1 MTARRP
7 LTWAA
12 FAICV
17 YGQLKAESADVRGLI
32 EQGNAAL
39 AQNRLREAA
48 AAFQKAVDLDP
59 SSAKAHEQL
68 GVALSREI
76 LSGNIRPS
84 ADSDVVER
92 AESHLRRAIELTPY
106 ASAPLLTLSELEGA
120 VAERSGDADQ
130 RAEHY
135 KNAQDLLKQVL
146 ALEPAKAGMY
156 FQLASLQRDEFG
168 PAIQQAKA
176 RSSTKPGPLPDID
189 LRRSLQQQ
197 YGSLIDDAIQNAQ
210 KAAEMA
216 AHSPKPLLLMSRLL
230 RERAL
235 LRDTAEQY
243 AADMHSADDWQ
254 RQFLTAGGHLDGAST
269 K

>member
-39 AQNRLREAA
+39 AQNRLREVA

-106 ASAPLLTLSELEGA
+106 ASATLLALSELEVG
-120 VAERSGDADQ
+120 R
-130 RAEHY
+130 
-135 KNAQDLLKQVL
+135 
-146 ALEPAKAGMY
+146 
-156 FQLASLQRDEFG
+156 
-168 PAIQQAKA
+168 
-176 RSSTKPGPLPDID
+176 
-189 LRRSLQQQ
+189 RRST
-197 YGSLIDDAIQNAQ
+197 G
-210 KAAEMA
+210 
-216 AHSPKPLLLMSRLL
+216 
-230 RERAL
+230 RAL
-235 LRDTAEQY
+235 
-243 AADMHSADDWQ
+243 
-254 RQFLTAGGHLDGAST
+254 
-269 K
+269 

>member
-7 LTWAA
+7 VTWAA
-12 FAICV
+12 FAICF

-32 EQGNAAL
+32 GQGNAAL

-106 ASAPLLTLSELEGA
+106 ASAPLLALSELEGA
-120 VAERSGDADQ
+120 AAERSADADQ

-135 KNAQDLLKQVL
+135 KSAQDLLNQVL

-156 FQLASLQRDEFG
+156 SNLPAFSAMSLARPSSRQRHASVPSLVRFR
-168 PAIQQAKA
+168 ISISVI
-176 RSSTKPGPLPDID
+176 RSNS
-189 LRRSLQQQ
+189 S
-197 YGSLIDDAIQNAQ
+197 
-210 KAAEMA
+210 MA
-216 AHSPKPLLLMSRLL
+216 A
-230 RERAL
+230 
-235 LRDTAEQY
+235 
-243 AADMHSADDWQ
+243 
-254 RQFLTAGGHLDGAST
+254 
-269 K
+269 